1 MIQFLPNN
9 QISQQIAHAEQLIQQ
24 LVNQTQQASGQY
36 QQLLNQEL
44 NNAKLL
50 EQIAQREQQ
59 AAHIIQTALQGH
71 QTALQQLQ
79 QISNICNQ
87 ISHEQTTNSQVNAYS
102 NMNNQQAFGVNH
114 YSH

>member
-1 MIQFLPNN
+1 MYQFQSNN
-9 QISQQIAHAEQLIQQ
+9 QISQQLAHAEQLIQQ

-44 NNAKLL
+44 NNAKAL

-59 AAHIIQTALQGH
+59 AAQIIQTALQGH
-71 QTALQQLQ
+71 QTALQQLH
-79 QISNICNQ
+79 QISTICNQ
-87 ISHEQTTNSQVNAYS
+87 LAQSSQTQMTAYS
-102 NMNNQQAFGVNH
+102 TMNNHQQPQGFNN

>member
-1 MIQFLPNN
+1 MNQFSPNN
-9 QISQQIAHAEQLIQQ
+9 QTSQQLAHAEQIIQQ

-50 EQIAQREQQ
+50 EQIAQREHQ
-59 AAHIIQTALQGH
+59 AAQIIQTALQGH

-79 QISNICNQ
+79 QISSICNQ
-87 ISHEQTTNSQVNAYS
+87 VSHSQTTNSQLHAYS
-102 NMNNQQAFGVNH
+102 NTNSQQPPGPNY